1 MQIDRR
7 SLEKLL
13 TLNDRQLGLVITKLL
28 AESGIDPAS
37 FNIDP
42 KDMAS
47 VRRALSTASDDDL
60 RRVTAQYEDYKRRGG
75 SGTR

>member
-7 SLEKLL
+7 SIERLL

-42 KDMAS
+42 KDISS
-47 VRRALSTASDDDL
+47 VRRALGNASDEEL
-60 RRVTAQYEDYKRRGG
+60 RRVTEQYEDYKRKG
-75 SGTR
+75 SKGSR